1 MRLPLVEPFSR
12 LEPWFSRRRIFK
24 MLDFENQYDVLEP
37 EDNTIKI
44 PRANLAA
51 LIRDLTKLKKRAEKL
66 GLADALSWELGEAF
80 LVDGKNKAGRKIK
93 VEYVPVTVNLANEI
107 KLPGGW
113 HLVAALDHR
122 SADTP
127 IILPVPGEELPVRFR
142 SSGPDCNHC
151 KLDRRR
157 NDTFVIRDE
166 RGEYKQV
173 GRTCIA
179 DYLGHKDAL
188 NIARAYQF
196 VSQFVDKLRDEDSE
210 YYGNRAPSIWDLKDC
225 LEFVAALVRED
236 GWTPRSAYG
245 TSTATQAW
253 GWLLQNFKP
262 VRTQKGLVYAPDV
275 IDKDKELAARALD
288 WLDVQDPTKAK
299 SDYIYNIQ
307 AIAKAGQVTQ
317 RTIGLAAS
325 IIGTY
330 KRQVERDLKY
340 ARERKEKENGRPSEW
355 VGEVKKRIKGLE
367 IEVLGAYETEGDY
380 GLYTRVVFKD
390 AEGNDFVWFASGST
404 DLEQGR
410 KYKVDATVKKHN
422 EFKGS
427 KQTQVN
433 RVTVKLGL
441 LEGK

>member
-1 MRLPLVEPFSR
+1 MTE
-12 LEPWFSRRRIFK
+12 K
-24 MLDFENQYDVLEP
+24 NENVF
-37 EDNTIKI
+37 KI
-44 PRANLAA
+44 PSSNLSA
-51 LIRDLTKLKKRAEKL
+51 LEKDLSKLNKRARKL
-66 GLADALSWELGEAF
+66 GLDVLSWEYGERFTVEKGAN
-80 LVDGKNKAGRKIK
+80 DDGRKRLI
-93 VEYVPVTVNLANEI
+93 EYVPVTINLDGDI

-127 IILPVPGEELPVRFR
+127 IILPVPGEELPKRFR
-142 SSGPDCNHC
+142 SSGPNCNHC

-166 RGEYKQV
+166 GGEYKQV

-196 VSQFVDKLRDEDSE
+196 VSSFVESLRDEDSG
-210 YYGNRAPSIWDLKDC
+210 YYRAVPSIWNLESC

-236 GWTPRSAYG
+236 GWTPRSGNFGCA
-245 TSTATQAW
+245 TADNAW
-253 GWLLQNFKP
+253 SWFVDDFQP
-262 VRTQKGLVYAPDV
+262 VRTKRGLIHPPEVT
-275 IDKDKELAARALD
+275 DKDKELAAKARA

-307 AIAKAGQVTQ
+307 AIVKAGQVTR

-330 KRQVERDLKY
+330 KRQVERDLRY
-340 ARERKEKENGRPSEW
+340 AHERKEKENGRPSEW

-367 IEVLGAYETEGDY
+367 IEVFGTYETEGDY

-390 AEGNDFVWFASGST
+390 SEGNEFVWFASGST

-422 EFKGS
+422 EFKGK

-441 LEGK
+441 L